1 MMTYDTAVRLP
12 PGGCQSEVE
21 MGQFAAG
28 LRVASQTGARVA
40 LRLVELLERIV
51 EEFCV
56 KFEQSATP
64 AMTRIIAR

>member
-1 MMTYDTAVRLP
+1 
-12 PGGCQSEVE
+12 

-40 LRLVELLERIV
+40 LRLVELLKRIV

>member
-1 MMTYDTAVRLP
+1 MMTCDTAVRLP
-12 PGGCQSEVE
+12 PGGSQSEVE

-40 LRLVELLERIV
+40 LRLVELLDRIV

-56 KFEQSATP
+56 KFEQPATL

>member
-12 PGGCQSEVE
+12 PGGSQSEVE
-21 MGQFAAG
+21 VGQFAAG

-40 LRLVELLERIV
+40 LRLVELFERIV

-56 KFEQSATP
+56 KSEPRATL
-64 AMTRIIAR
+64 AMTRLVAR

>member
-12 PGGCQSEVE
+12 PGGSQSEVE
-21 MGQFAAG
+21 VGQFAAG

-40 LRLVELLERIV
+40 LRLVERFERIV

-56 KFEQSATP
+56 KFEQPATP
-64 AMTRIIAR
+64 AMARIIAR